1 MKTKFFLLTIG
12 FCLCATL
19 LLAFEK
25 GKAAYTKR
33 SETALLEEPK
43 PLAKSLATLPLGA
56 AVNIVELGGHWAKVS
71 RDKDTGWIYLGNLG
85 EQKPAQDHS
94 IEGLP
99 TSASETTASIAAR
112 PLDKVA
118 KDYAS
123 QKGLYEAAADV
134 TWLEQQTGALD
145 EAAVI
150 AYLKAQKK
158 GEFQ

>member
-1 MKTKFFLLTIG
+1 MKTKLFLLAIG
-12 FCLCATL
+12 CGLCASML
-19 LLAFEK
+19 LGFEK
-25 GKAAYTKR
+25 GKTAYTKR

-43 PLAKSLATLPLGA
+43 PLAKSLATLPFGA

-99 TSASETTASIAAR
+99 TSASATTASIAAR

-118 KDYAS
+118 KAYAD
-123 QKGLYEAAADV
+123 QKGLNEAAADV
-134 TWLEQQTGALD
+134 TWLEKQTDALD
-145 EAAVI
+145 AAAVI
-150 AYLKAQKK
+150 EYLKAQKK